1 MEATKSW
8 LSLGKL
14 RVGWGILG
22 NNRIDEL
29 SRYTYLVNGYNYPYG
44 MGNHQLQPGITALT
58 IGNPDIKWEKTETFN
73 VGLDLSF
80 FQNSLTM
87 GVEYFNKKTSDM
99 LLTVPTVP
107 SAGLSSDPMTSAAS
121 ENSASTL
128 ASISR
133 GSRMRLQASA
143 QATSLSGVPTSA
155 RAAS

>member
-107 SAGLSSDPMTSAAS
+107 SAGLSSDPIRGRFAGVEGHFANLGHLQVVHRCSGWGKGGAS
-121 ENSASTL
+121 RNQL
-128 ASISR
+128 FDWR
-133 GSRMRLQASA
+133 R
-143 QATSLSGVPTSA
+143 V
-155 RAAS
+155 